1 MRRKHSRTGRK
12 TIYNSI
18 RILFYSLCI
27 LRIKKLNLFM
37 ILQELQQR
45 STEDATTTVAAMTK
59 KNALKNGATC
69 IPCTLTEYIEI

>member
-1 MRRKHSRTGRK
+1 
-12 TIYNSI
+12 
-18 RILFYSLCI
+18 
-27 LRIKKLNLFM
+27 M

-59 KNALKNGATC
+59 KNALKNGGTC